1 MFIFSIQCSLHIFAI
16 LLALRLFV
24 AFILEYRRDTKILS
38 IIIFIGIFPSC
49 HAVSVH
55 TNNENDFSFFSN
67 SLQNQLHSENAMK
80 YDSCKQL
87 ISTTTIRA

>member
-16 LLALRLFV
+16 LLALRLFA

-38 IIIFIGIFPSC
+38 IIIFIAC
-49 HAVSVH
+49 HTVSVH

-80 YDSCKQL
+80 YDSCMQL
-87 ISTTTIRA
+87 ISTITIRA